1 MRKTIVAA
9 VAVIA
14 LAACS
19 KQNQTRVSAP
29 APASATVSGAK
40 AKSVMHERSDGMKKV
55 GKAMKILG
63 AQIKS
68 GTPDMTAV
76 KTAAAA
82 MDGLARKSSTWFP
95 AGTGPDAGKTRAKA
109 EIWLKPQDFAAKVK
123 GFQTAAA
130 NFNAAAQTGNA
141 ATATASLGE
150 LGKSCKACHDNYR
163 SDEHR

>member
-40 AKSVMHERSDGMKKV
+40 AKSAMHERSDGMKKV

-68 GTPDMTAV
+68 GTPDMTA
-76 KTAAAA
+76 
-82 MDGLARKSSTWFP
+82 RKPTTPVASGSSRPSTNRP
-95 AGTGPDAGKTRAKA
+95 
-109 EIWLKPQDFAAKVK
+109 
-123 GFQTAAA
+123 
-130 NFNAAAQTGNA
+130 
-141 ATATASLGE
+141 
-150 LGKSCKACHDNYR
+150 
-163 SDEHR
+163 